1 MRSPLEKLL
10 HGAGLAVTP
19 ETIVGF
25 LALPGPALLLFTGD
39 PAQRPEAQDVAVV
52 ASQLAR
58 HMSGLW
64 IGVVTGAAPD
74 AVKLRFKVSVV
85 PTVVFLLDGEVKAT
99 LDRLRDWSVYAR
111 TAEQAFG
118 ERRKLTA

>member
-1 MRSPLEKLL
+1 MTPLDKLL

-19 ETIVGF
+19 ETIDGF
-25 LALPGPALLLFTGD
+25 LALRGPALLLFTGD

-52 ASQLAR
+52 AGQLGR
-58 HMSGLW
+58 KMSSLW
-64 IGVVTGAAPD
+64 IGVVTSAVPD
-74 AVKLRFKVSVV
+74 AVKLRFKVAVV

-118 ERRKLTA
+118 GRRELTA